1 MVALVLISLLI
12 IIKINEAKLWM
23 EHRRR
28 KSTHTAKEDSNLKKN
43 KRVMGRVEGKGVD
56 LDHGLAQDLNER
68 LSLKAR
74 GSESGGYDA
83 HDPAPK
89 LAESGHVSACAHRRS
104 NRHSGHNAMDYP
116 RLRGVRGTKQRRRRR
131 RWRWRWW
138 WGTNCHDPNKR
149 NKRRMNEIMNSV
161 TNCGEFWAI
170 HFSLQIYDLSCLGLK
185 NFVHVFFLFWP
196 LNPFFTFCNF
206 TAIF

>member
-43 KRVMGRVEGKGVD
+43 KRVIGRVEGKGVD

-89 LAESGHVSACAHRRS
+89 LAESSHVSACTHRRS
-104 NRHSGHNAMDYP
+104 NRHSGHNAMDDP
-116 RLRGVRGTKQRRRRR
+116 RLRGARGTKGRCRRRRR
-131 RWRWRWW
+131 
-138 WGTNCHDPNKR
+138 
-149 NKRRMNEIMNSV
+149 
-161 TNCGEFWAI
+161 
-170 HFSLQIYDLSCLGLK
+170 
-185 NFVHVFFLFWP
+185 
-196 LNPFFTFCNF
+196 
-206 TAIF
+206 

>member
-43 KRVMGRVEGKGVD
+43 KRVIGRVEGKGVD

-131 RWRWRWW
+131 R
-138 WGTNCHDPNKR
+138 
-149 NKRRMNEIMNSV
+149 
-161 TNCGEFWAI
+161 
-170 HFSLQIYDLSCLGLK
+170 
-185 NFVHVFFLFWP
+185 
-196 LNPFFTFCNF
+196 
-206 TAIF
+206 

>member
-89 LAESGHVSACAHRRS
+89 LAESAIATPATMPWIIHAFAVFEEPNDDVEEEDDDDDDGEEQI
-104 NRHSGHNAMDYP
+104 AMTQT
-116 RLRGVRGTKQRRRRR
+116 RG
-131 RWRWRWW
+131 
-138 WGTNCHDPNKR
+138 
-149 NKRRMNEIMNSV
+149 IS
-161 TNCGEFWAI
+161 
-170 HFSLQIYDLSCLGLK
+170 
-185 NFVHVFFLFWP
+185 
-196 LNPFFTFCNF
+196 
-206 TAIF
+206 